1 MTNNKWNQS
10 LLQEQDD
17 SSSGS
22 SVDTKS
28 EDLFDFETQAKK
40 LRQRAE
46 RVKQNNNRLAYYA
59 DDSSSANLES
69 SIVERPR
76 DELKDLRYQ
85 IPRNIEE
92 RIRERQRQVSRKNLP
107 EQANKKLNKSKTFM
121 DLNDEKQMKLKNEFH
136 SGVDLNVSLDLL
148 DTSELL
154 GYYKTVVSKSKK
166 DLIVHQKQQNY
177 LKKLDIY

>member
-1 MTNNKWNQS
+1 M
-10 LLQEQDD
+10 
-17 SSSGS
+17 
-22 SVDTKS
+22 
-28 EDLFDFETQAKK
+28 
-40 LRQRAE
+40 
-46 RVKQNNNRLAYYA
+46 
-59 DDSSSANLES
+59 
-69 SIVERPR
+69 
-76 DELKDLRYQ
+76 KDLRYQ

-166 DLIVHQKQQNY
+166 DLIVHQKQ
-177 LKKLDIY
+177 